1 MKRISIIIFLLI
13 FVPSEA
19 QTSIFDSLLRKN
31 VDSTGKVD
39 YQSFKKDELLLD
51 EYLSYLKNNT
61 PSKNWSANK
70 EKAYWINTYNAYTI
84 KLILKYYPLKSI
96 KDIKI
101 DGKIAWKI
109 PLVKVGNKHYTLDG
123 IEHKILRK
131 KFEDPRIHVGIN
143 CAAKSCPK
151 LWNHAFTER
160 NIDSA
165 LDNLML
171 EFINAGQRNKISKNK
186 LELSRIFDWFFND
199 FTKNGT
205 LINYLNKYA
214 SIKVSEKASIK
225 YLTYD
230 WILNNK

>member
-19 QTSIFDSLLRKN
+19 QTSIFDSLLIKN

-61 PSKNWSANK
+61 PSKKWSTNK

-96 KDIKI
+96 KDINI

-109 PLVKVGNKHYTLDG
+109 PLIKVGNKHYTLDG

-160 NIDSA
+160 NIDFA

-205 LINYLNKYA
+205 LINYINKYA
-214 SIKVSEKASIK
+214 SIKVSKKASIK

>member
-1 MKRISIIIFLLI
+1 M
-13 FVPSEA
+13 
-19 QTSIFDSLLRKN
+19 
-31 VDSTGKVD
+31 
-39 YQSFKKDELLLD
+39 
-51 EYLSYLKNNT
+51 
-61 PSKNWSANK
+61 
-70 EKAYWINTYNAYTI
+70 
-84 KLILKYYPLKSI
+84 
-96 KDIKI
+96 
-101 DGKIAWKI
+101 
-109 PLVKVGNKHYTLDG
+109 
-123 IEHKILRK
+123 
-131 KFEDPRIHVGIN
+131 GIN

-160 NIDSA
+160 NIDFA